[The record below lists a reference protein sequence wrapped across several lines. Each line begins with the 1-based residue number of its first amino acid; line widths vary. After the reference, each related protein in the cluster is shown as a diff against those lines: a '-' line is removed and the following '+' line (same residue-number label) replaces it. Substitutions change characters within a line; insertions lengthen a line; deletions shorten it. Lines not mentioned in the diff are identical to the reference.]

1 LHSRIGHG
9 SIKTDRQVIEFA
21 EKENEANE
29 LVVLLEM
36 ERKKFQATS
45 LLQLFDWY
53 RMQATIRSHAV
64 WIQDKKVPDFDA
76 AITLS
81 RSMSAKVE
89 QQQEVAAKFV
99 VQLHQLLD
107 TAVQTGEMEQLQQR
121 VNKAIGYF
129 TQSIYEDLIQP
140 LQKHITEVK
149 KAKSKKYLLQLM
161 ALESDC
167 WNKLRHVWEVSYADL
182 EFTTGLKDYTKL
194 RDADAAAAAI
204 PVAAAKEKAAKGKV
218 EKGSSRRGTLELYLG
233 GKSIA
238 DIAAARQLAIG
249 TIESHL
255 AQCVEAGEMDI
266 HRFVSERTMRLIL
279 KHIGELGATAAGP
292 IKERVGDSASFA
304 EIRVVQWYLKK
315 KQEEQIMNG

>member
-1 LHSRIGHG
+1 
-9 SIKTDRQVIEFA
+9 
-21 EKENEANE
+21 
-29 LVVLLEM
+29 M
-36 ERKKFQATS
+36 
-45 LLQLFDWY
+45 
-53 RMQATIRSHAV
+53 
-64 WIQDKKVPDFDA
+64 
-76 AITLS
+76 
-81 RSMSAKVE
+81 
-89 QQQEVAAKFV
+89 AAKFV
-99 VQLHQLLD
+99 LQLHQLLD

-129 TQSIYEDLIQP
+129 TQSIYEDLIAP
-140 LQKHITEVK
+140 LQVHITAVK

-161 ALESDC
+161 ALEADF

-182 EFTTGLKDYTKL
+182 VFTAGLKDYTRL
-194 RDADAAAAAI
+194 RDAEAAAAAAPI
-204 PVAAAKEKAAKGKV
+204 TAAKEKAAKGKV
-218 EKGSSRRGTLELYLG
+218 EKGSSRRGTLELYLA

-255 AQCVEAGEMDI
+255 AQCIEAGEMEI
-266 HRFVSERTMRLIL
+266 GRFVSEKTMRLIL

-292 IKERVGDSASFA
+292 IKERVGDAASFA